1 MIVEVLSGSLSFP
14 PPHPPVSF
22 HHFLNT
28 WTLGLQIETLL
39 GGSQCLTTRV
49 LSVVSLSAIAIL
61 LPSGP
66 FGELCLE
73 RERHGLNLP
82 C

>member
-1 MIVEVLSGSLSFP
+1 MIVEVPSGSLS

-39 GGSQCLTTRV
+39 GGSQGLATRV
-49 LSVVSLSAIAIL
+49 LSAVSLSATALL

-66 FGELCLE
+66 SGDLCLE
-73 RERHGLNLP
+73 RKRHGLNLP